1 MFQDFNYLRKYTLL
15 NAINH
20 FGPISRTS
28 LVEIS
33 GYRPATV
40 GAYINEF
47 IENKLVIESGSI
59 SNGHGRNR
67 VMLEINRLHLCAI
80 CISFSPRHITLV
92 VVQTNGEIIAQKKVS
107 FSPESPSRAT
117 LREVTDT
124 VSSFLRDFEDKKFIG
139 IGLCKFL
146 FEYDHDRTALDEWIV
161 SELIPE
167 LDSLTDIPAYSFSDV
182 SLPSIAEKNFGV
194 ARDKQN
200 FIWINMANDIRA
212 SLFCGGHDVRG
223 ADNAAGALGHM
234 VVDFHA
240 HDTLCTCGSR
250 GCVERVAAWPAVE
263 RSIAEAMRSGVST
276 KLTAS
281 GITPEDLSII
291 NVRRALDEGDR
302 LCAYY
307 VKKAAREIGL
317 AVANAVNLLNP
328 EMVVTH
334 GFMLQLGRTF
344 KDELE
349 ATIRENVL
357 PENEAVEICISNDFE
372 NPMLLGAAAEI
383 FSTFLCA
390 DNYQWLYTLSVTD
403 HE

>member
-1 MFQDFNYLRKYTLL
+1 
-15 NAINH
+15 
-20 FGPISRTS
+20 
-28 LVEIS
+28 
-33 GYRPATV
+33 
-40 GAYINEF
+40 
-47 IENKLVIESGSI
+47 
-59 SNGHGRNR
+59 
-67 VMLEINRLHLCAI
+67 
-80 CISFSPRHITLV
+80 
-92 VVQTNGEIIAQKKVS
+92 
-107 FSPESPSRAT
+107 
-117 LREVTDT
+117 
-124 VSSFLRDFEDKKFIG
+124 
-139 IGLCKFL
+139 
-146 FEYDHDRTALDEWIV
+146 
-161 SELIPE
+161 
-167 LDSLTDIPAYSFSDV
+167 
-182 SLPSIAEKNFGV
+182 
-194 ARDKQN
+194 
-200 FIWINMANDIRA
+200 
-212 SLFCGGHDVRG
+212 
-223 ADNAAGALGHM
+223 
-234 VVDFHA
+234 
-240 HDTLCTCGSR
+240 
-250 GCVERVAAWPAVE
+250 
-263 RSIAEAMRSGVST
+263 MRSGVST